1 MVFRSIQAR
10 EYKLFLLSGVVTR
23 LVSEV
28 EAHRPEERVEEI
40 FGPKHENMVLLII
53 IKMGVLN
60 IYFVVAMVLDFLR
73 QNMAHANLL
82 ANPKVSPCT
91 LHLAPCS
98 LLYVRVSLLPI

>member
-1 MVFRSIQAR
+1 
-10 EYKLFLLSGVVTR
+10 
-23 LVSEV
+23 VSEV

-40 FGPKHENMVLLII
+40 FGPKHDNMVMVII

-82 ANPKVSPCT
+82 ANPKVSPTSC
-91 LHLAPCS
+91 LLAPVSCLLAPCES
-98 LLYVRVSLLPI
+98 HIIA